1 MWVREMAVLCKP
13 AAIHWCDGSPA
24 EYDDLCERLVGFS
37 AFIRLNPERGPNSYP
52 ARSDPAEWPDGGPH
66 LRVRRPHGGRGANQQ
81 LAAPHFSHRL
91 RLGRI
96 LPSPP
101 PIFGVNWFRT
111 DKKGYFLWPG
121 YGENRRIS
129 KCIIDRANGCAAA
142 IESPLAWKPRHE
154 DLDWRGLEGFPPGRF
169 QELLAVDR
177 DARANGFISHE
188 DLLIRRYDRLPNKLI
203 FIRELILSGLWR
215 SPERWEP
222 GVWERPFE
230 WGAWRF
236 GGWLPLSDPYRTGGS
251 GARTLSASESDER
264 FWA

>member
-1 MWVREMAVLCKP
+1 MEDRTFVCGARTVDA
-13 AAIHWCDGSPA
+13 
-24 EYDDLCERLVGFS
+24 
-37 AFIRLNPERGPNSYP
+37 GPTSN
-52 ARSDPAEWPDGGPH
+52 W
-66 LRVRRPHGGRGANQQ
+66 
-81 LAAPHFSHRL
+81 AAPHFSHWL

-129 KCIIDRANGCAAA
+129 KCIIDRANGCAAV

-188 DLLIRRYDRLPNKLI
+188 DLLTGLYDRLPKKLI
-203 FIRELILSGLWR
+203 FIRELILSASGAPRSAGSPAFGSGRSNGGLGG
-215 SPERWEP
+215 SAAGCPCPTLIAPGGAAPER
-222 GVWERPFE
+222 
-230 WGAWRF
+230 
-236 GGWLPLSDPYRTGGS
+236 
-251 GARTLSASESDER
+251 
-264 FWA
+264 